1 MHELQLK
8 LAKEL
13 VKSAKPI
20 VLVLNQGRPRL
31 ITSIEQQMEAIVN
44 IYLPGNYGAD
54 ALVDILIGDV
64 NPSGKLPFTYPAYA
78 NSLNPYN
85 YKPSEVQNNA
95 QGAYNYV
102 GEVNNLFD
110 FGFGLSYSKFE
121 YADFSLN
128 KDTFV
133 DRDELITAKVKLK
146 NITSIDGYEV
156 VQLYSTDSYASITPD
171 VKRLRAFKKVLVPA
185 NEEVEVNLSFPVSD
199 LSFYNYDNVSV
210 LEQGD
215 FQIHVG
221 SSSSNV
227 STKSI
232 YVE

>member
-1 MHELQLK
+1 MLEKNIGDAVKAASKSDVVLLCLGETSYTEKPGDINDITSHELQLK

-13 VKSAKPI
+13 VKSGKPI

-54 ALVDILIGDV
+54 AFVDILIGDV

-110 FGFGLSYSKFE
+110 FGFGL
-121 YADFSLN
+121 
-128 KDTFV
+128 
-133 DRDELITAKVKLK
+133 R
-146 NITSIDGYEV
+146 
-156 VQLYSTDSYASITPD
+156 
-171 VKRLRAFKKVLVPA
+171 
-185 NEEVEVNLSFPVSD
+185 
-199 LSFYNYDNVSV
+199 
-210 LEQGD
+210 
-215 FQIHVG
+215 FQI
-221 SSSSNV
+221 
-227 STKSI
+227 
-232 YVE
+232 